1 MPQTELME
9 LHEVP
14 EVAAR
19 FVRQEPI
26 PDDSEQAAPN
36 TCQNMCETATGY
48 GPAAADVIR
57 ALLRPVLLPAR
68 GCDCWECK
76 SGQGERNEEQI
87 PGITL
92 PVC

>member
-9 LHEVP
+9 LHEVR

-26 PDDSEQAAPN
+26 PDDSEQAARD
-36 TCQNMCETATGY
+36 TFQNMCETATGY
-48 GPAAADVIR
+48 GLAAADVIR
-57 ALLRPVLLPAR
+57 PLLQPVLVPAR
-68 GCDCWECK
+68 GCDCWGCK
-76 SGQGERNEEQI
+76 PGQGERNEEQI
-87 PGITL
+87 PGTTL